1 MPTKKNKV
9 TSTTWD
15 LRYLTLI
22 VQVGVWVLILRF
34 PGQKAGD
41 LETLA
46 FTGPIWDLKYVCFDG
61 HDDIARKV
69 PVFKVK
75 IFIFSFER
83 RSWEGA
89 NAEQRRRRRNSAKS
103 RRRFNVDVL
112 RWRHLHPHGGGEG
125 PVVVRQPTWALHG
138 AARQDWFRP
147 ILLW

>member
-1 MPTKKNKV
+1 MACQQKKQ
-9 TSTTWD
+9 SHFHH
-15 LRYLTLI
+15 
-22 VQVGVWVLILRF
+22 GRF
-34 PGQKAGD
+34 AVFDPNCSGRGLSPYFKISWPKGRRSRNS
-41 LETLA
+41 
-46 FTGPIWDLKYVCFDG
+46 FTGPIWDPKYVCFDG